1 MKKIVLI
8 SCVKTKLPH
17 KAKAKDLYISSLFRY
32 NLKFAR
38 QIKPDEIFILSA
50 KYGLLELEQKIEPYE
65 ATLNKMSEAAKQNW
79 AEAVLEQLEKKCDLQ
94 KDLFIFL
101 AGNNYRKYLIKKLPN
116 YEVPFEGFSFGQQL
130 SELKKRTS

>member
-38 QIKPDEIFILSA
+38 QIKPDEYLF
-50 KYGLLELEQKIEPYE
+50 YP
-65 ATLNKMSEAAKQNW
+65 QNMACW
-79 AEAVLEQLEKKCDLQ
+79 
-94 KDLFIFL
+94 
-101 AGNNYRKYLIKKLPN
+101 N
-116 YEVPFEGFSFGQQL
+116 
-130 SELKKRTS
+130 